1 MRTCAPTRPAPPS
14 RFTRVPARAG
24 TVLLILWSTGC
35 TREDPLTA
43 PGTTK
48 SGTKVSLLAAET
60 TYPHGCAYNAGDAMA
75 GRTYARC
82 STPTGTVASPFSV
95 QLSPSGV
102 LYVNDGNPNIT
113 VFNTEPITISLSAPV
128 NRVVAATTDAFLP
141 CTGSYGSVTFSGPGG
156 TVTSPLKS
164 TAFYGECWPYAN
176 YTYYV
181 TTDTISIPNGI
192 TQIRIQPFAPID
204 WLFYSPYL
212 LRDTW
217 AFGYAAYSIVVLDPA
232 PAPPPRLTVACT
244 FPAARTRGSTV
255 DCTAKVVPDSFAFTI
270 TRRLAIR
277 QSPIALDSATGTINY
292 VPSPIE
298 SSSRIGIAARQSYH
312 WLGPALT
319 PTAVTIEATV
329 VTSSGP
335 VQVADSSTFA
345 PTNRSWARMTWD
357 EGRSKRHDDSLSMGA
372 DRMGRDTAARFLILP
387 VNTGGRGTLLGIF
400 LPDAP
405 DSTKLPLKAVLA
417 GPDSGLFY
425 LSGAPSSGPWYRIF
439 VIPAIV
445 QPLTYKASMAV
456 KDTISRWQKR
466 QLGVDSTGNPFDTNN
481 GSRRWCNSA
490 LIDSTARFAKRHE
503 GWGKARNSHWGIGDS
518 VFANPQTRL
527 QDYLDGW
534 VWPVDPTTGKVSGR
548 VTWSWYGEIFYAQG
562 SPYAVPQRAY
572 DRQNGPEYTA
582 VSSICSFL
590 P

>member
-60 TYPHGCAYNAGDAMA
+60 TYPHGCAYNAGDAIA

-192 TQIRIQPFAPID
+192 TQIHIQPFAPID
-204 WLFYSPYL
+204 WLFYSPYH

-232 PAPPPRLTVACT
+232 PAPPPRLTVACA
-244 FPAARTRGSTV
+244 FPGAKTRGSTV
-255 DCTAKVVPDSFAFTI
+255 DCTAKMVTDTFAFTI
-270 TRRLAIR
+270 IERFAR
-277 QSPIALDSATGTINY
+277 QLKPAAVDSASGGVTYDTGFTTDPN
-292 VPSPIE
+292 PI
-298 SSSRIGIAARQSYH
+298 RIAARQVYH
-312 WLGPALT
+312 GPGPA
-319 PTAVTIEATV
+319 
-329 VTSSGP
+329 VTS
-335 VQVADSSTFA
+335 
-345 PTNRSWARMTWD
+345 
-357 EGRSKRHDDSLSMGA
+357 
-372 DRMGRDTAARFLILP
+372 
-387 VNTGGRGTLLGIF
+387 
-400 LPDAP
+400 
-405 DSTKLPLKAVLA
+405 
-417 GPDSGLFY
+417 
-425 LSGAPSSGPWYRIF
+425 
-439 VIPAIV
+439 
-445 QPLTYKASMAV
+445 
-456 KDTISRWQKR
+456 
-466 QLGVDSTGNPFDTNN
+466 
-481 GSRRWCNSA
+481 
-490 LIDSTARFAKRHE
+490 
-503 GWGKARNSHWGIGDS
+503 
-518 VFANPQTRL
+518 
-527 QDYLDGW
+527 
-534 VWPVDPTTGKVSGR
+534 TT
-548 VTWSWYGEIFYAQG
+548 
-562 SPYAVPQRAY
+562 
-572 DRQNGPEYTA
+572 
-582 VSSICSFL
+582 
-590 P
+590 